1 MEQITLKGKL
11 SFLMKNTLRKF
22 KSKNM
27 SKMTKKVNHFAKV
40 QSKHLCFKLTYMHS
54 NHSKRNSNSETFR
67 TTNTLS
73 QDRYAHLPTIL
84 NRHLL
89 KKLRMNCLTQS
100 MKRIKKMPMIVIH
113 KMLSRS
119 TMVRFWRRITTIV
132 AHHLS
137 SLIKDNLLLKI
148 NL

>member
-1 MEQITLKGKL
+1 
-11 SFLMKNTLRKF
+11 MKNTLQKF

-27 SKMTKKVNHFAKV
+27 SKMTKKVDHFTKV
-40 QSKHLCFKLTYMHS
+40 QSKHLCFKLTYKHS
-54 NHSKRNSNSETFR
+54 NQSKRNSNSETFK
-67 TTNTLS
+67 TTITLI

-84 NRHLL
+84 NQLLL

-113 KMLSRS
+113 KRLSRS
-119 TMVRFWRRITTIV
+119 TMGRFWRRITSIV
-132 AHHLS
+132 GHHLS
-137 SLIKDNLLLKI
+137 SLITDNFLLKT